1 MWPIWCSKLEYSA
14 HCFDPAFPR
23 WRCSVMFG
31 DESLMIVL
39 AAAPGRTKDDLN
51 CVSGFQI
58 FQMSSHKNMED
69 WHNWWIFWKGKNNKS
84 WHFCCTKHAQSAC
97 TFATRIQKGHGI
109 HDPKKPLPKKPPP
122 SDWLAATLS
131 CNPLDRTS
139 WVKASA
145 RKPPFSHSW
154 YDYWWVVDLPLWKI
168 YKNMT

>member
-58 FQMSSHKNMED
+58 FQMSSQKKMED

-84 WHFCCTKHAQSAC
+84 WHFCCTKHAQSMHFC
-97 TFATRIQKGHGI
+97 HP
-109 HDPKKPLPKKPPP
+109 DPQGPCDPRSEQTAPQETAAFRLTGGNSELQSSG
-122 SDWLAATLS
+122 SDLLGE
-131 CNPLDRTS
+131 
-139 WVKASA
+139 ASA
-145 RKPPFSHSW
+145 RSRHFPIA
-154 YDYWWVVDLPLWKI
+154 DTITGWWLTYTPL
-168 YKNMT
+168 KNI